1 MHKIVLVLASLA
13 CAGHGRRVKLSTE
26 SQDPSKV
33 AQPNRIANAKST
45 GKQSSALAALLLASN
60 PTAGFKSL
68 GSAGRLAVGSPT
80 LSRLRPA
87 VSPLMQTEPK
97 AAETN
102 KEATDGSGGVRQ
114 LLGLKGASQA
124 DKDAPFNWKIRLQ
137 LMKPATWIPLIW
149 GVACGAAASGQYH
162 AIWNIFG
169 SAPTTDSWGVVG
181 TDTAKGFAAMILAG
195 PFMCG
200 FTQTINDWFD
210 RDLDA
215 INEPYRPIPS
225 GAITPTE
232 VYQQIAALIIGG
244 GVLAYSLD
252 QWAGNEWPVISLVA
266 SIGTIMAYI
275 YSAPPLKLK
284 AEGWLGTYALGS
296 SYIALPWWC
305 GHAMF
310 NAGSISKEEI
320 VLTILYSIAGL
331 GIAIVNDFKSIEG
344 DRELGMN
351 SLPVAFGVD
360 TAKWITV
367 ASIDVTQLGVAA
379 YLYAIGETRYAAI
392 LFGLVLPQMFSQVK
406 FVEDPV
412 ANDVKY
418 QAAAQPFLVS
428 GILCTALAVGHH
440 SFAA

>member
-1 MHKIVLVLASLA
+1 MPRH
-13 CAGHGRRVKLSTE
+13 T
-26 SQDPSKV
+26 
-33 AQPNRIANAKST
+33 
-45 GKQSSALAALLLASN
+45 LAALV
-60 PTAGFKSL
+60 L
-68 GSAGRLAVGSPT
+68 GSLCSTCDASAAAAAAVA
-80 LSRLRPA
+80 RPA
-87 VSPLMQTEPK
+87 LISMQTEPK

-102 KEATDGSGGVRQ
+102 KEAEDGSGGIRQ
-114 LLGLKGASQA
+114 LLGLKGASAA
-124 DKDAPFNWKIRLQ
+124 DSDAPFNWKIRLQ
-137 LMKPATWIPLIW
+137 LTKPATWVPLIW
-149 GVACGAAASGQYH
+149 GVACGAAASGNYH
-162 AIWNIFG
+162 AIWNLFG
-169 SAPTTDSWGVVG
+169 DAPTTDSVGVVAV
-181 TDTAKGFAAMILAG
+181 DTVKAFTAMILAG

-232 VYQQIAALIIGG
+232 VYQQIAFLLVGG
-244 GVLAYSLD
+244 GALAYNLD
-252 QWAGNEWPVISLVA
+252 QWAGNDWPVITAVA
-266 SIGTIMAYI
+266 AFGAFVAYI

-310 NAGSISKEEI
+310 NAGSISFAEV

-351 SLPVAFGVD
+351 SLPVAFGID
-360 TAKWITV
+360 TAKWICV

-379 YLYAIGETRYAAI
+379 YLYAIGEPVYAAV
-392 LFGLVLPQMFSQVK
+392 LFGLVLPQMFSQIS
-406 FVEDPV
+406 FLQDPV

-418 QAAAQPFLVS
+418 QAAAQPFLVF
-428 GILCTALAVGHH
+428 GILTTALAVGHH
-440 SFAA
+440 TF